1 MDIEADFLSHRNDTT
16 MLLENVIGSSIVA
29 LLITA
34 FLPPYVLILR
44 IVYGDIE
51 FSTSS
56 YRIIFHLGVADCTQ
70 LIFQIP
76 AIVFN
81 FLTETDAVRTISKV
95 FGAFLHAGWV
105 AYTALTLLLALNRF
119 FVISDMKQTAFL
131 CRRTPLTVQLAICW
145 GWAFFNFITF
155 LTPAARL
162 TYSSQDLVWIYGGRS
177 QYFKVFRM
185 IALYSSIGEL
195 FLACVAY
202 IAMFAYLYHTMPIS
216 KFFVGNTTAQ
226 NRELR
231 LLICGLAIFVAV
243 YWNCYCMMFYPGR
256 LVIMSTNLLWII
268 NSGANPFIYACINR
282 SLRTKLYRTIRC
294 LHEH

>member
-1 MDIEADFLSHRNDTT
+1 MRPFFGDLRQLSTLRRCIVPALHLRAMDIEADFLSHRNDTT

-131 CRRTPLTVQLAICW
+131 CRRTPLTDALNWHSLYDNVAFVHLNICAT
-145 GWAFFNFITF
+145 GDMLGVGILQFYYLSDASSK
-155 LTPAARL
+155 
-162 TYSSQDLVWIYGGRS
+162 TYVFEPGLGLDLWRQKSVLQGF
-177 QYFKVFRM
+177 Q
-185 IALYSSIGEL
+185 
-195 FLACVAY
+195 
-202 IAMFAYLYHTMPIS
+202 
-216 KFFVGNTTAQ
+216 VG
-226 NRELR
+226 
-231 LLICGLAIFVAV
+231 
-243 YWNCYCMMFYPGR
+243 
-256 LVIMSTNLLWII
+256 
-268 NSGANPFIYACINR
+268 SGHIEA
-282 SLRTKLYRTIRC
+282 S
-294 LHEH
+294 